1 MNRLIRLLILCLL
14 SAPLSLSSL
23 APRTAAA
30 QDVAGVLVARIN
42 ELRAS
47 QGLNTLSYNNALAA
61 AAQSHSRYLATTPYS
76 HPHRQ
81 SNGSLPQDRAAAAG
95 YSGRV
100 GENVVGG
107 RSASLDWAFNWWMNS
122 SVHYSNMLGNWTE
135 IGVGFSDGGE
145 YGRWYVV
152 VFGNGGRAP
161 VQAEGVTG
169 ANPAAGRN
177 AAQPTAAP
185 PRPTRPP
192 TQTPTPTITLTPS
205 MTYTPR
211 PTFTPTDTPTGIPPT
226 ATAIL
231 IAISTAAP
239 NAPTPT
245 PLSVATLGETATP
258 AAVAIAVA
266 NTDTPPSLPPALAQ
280 PESAPPPNPLRLI
293 IPLIIALNVLIIG
306 GVVLGNLLRRR

>member
-1 MNRLIRLLILCLL
+1 MNRLIRLLIFSLL
-14 SAPLSLSSL
+14 ILGSF

-47 QGLNTLSYNNALAA
+47 QGLNTLSYNSALAA
-61 AAQSHSRYLATTPYS
+61 AAQSHSRYLATTPYT

-107 RSASLDWAFNWWMNS
+107 RNASLDWAFNWWMNS

-161 VQAEGVTG
+161 VQSEGVTG

-205 MTYTPR
+205 LTYTPR

-226 ATAIL
+226 ATPIL

-245 PLSVATLGETATP
+245 PVGTVATP
-258 AAVAIAVA
+258 AAVAVAVVA
-266 NTDTPPSLPPALAQ
+266 TAPPPNVPPALAEA
-280 PESAPPPNPLRLI
+280 ESAPPPNPLRLI
-293 IPLIIALNVLIIG
+293 IPLIIALNVLIISS
-306 GVVLGNLLRRR
+306 VVLGNILRRR